1 MKGLKI
7 LLAIVS
13 FLGISVLA
21 YAQNPGMMG
30 SGMMG
35 QKAGS
40 GISSDNSAGS
50 KIFDDLC
57 KRCHPGGGNIIV
69 PGLPLKGSSKLSDF
83 KTFLSFIRSPKMPDG
98 SEGVMPTFP
107 RRQISDR
114 EAKKLYQYVAGTQTS
129 GSYGGGYGMGTGMM
143 GSSGGGYGMG
153 SGMMGG
159 YGRGYGMGPGMMGGG
174 MMGGYGMG
182 PGMMGGYQSE
192 ECQKFL
198 DETSRPRKE
207 LHNKRFEYSEAYRNP
222 KTTQETLLKLDKEI
236 FDLQN
241 KIYSASP
248 LGCRW

>member
-1 MKGLKI
+1 MKKAVVAVFAV
-7 LLAIVS
+7 LLLFAFIT
-13 FLGISVLA
+13 FTN
-21 YAQNPGMMG
+21 AQDP
-30 SGMMG
+30 GMMG

-40 GISSDNSAGS
+40 RISSDNSAGA

-69 PGLPLKGSSKLSDF
+69 PSLPLKSSGKLSDF
-83 KTFLSFIRSPKMPDG
+83 KTFLAFIRNPGMPDG
-98 SEGVMPTFP
+98 SEGIMPRFSK
-107 RRQISDR
+107 RQVSDR
-114 EAKKLYQYVAGTQTS
+114 EAKRLYQYVAGTQTS
-129 GSYGGGYGMGTGMM
+129 GGYRGGYGMG
-143 GSSGGGYGMG
+143 
-153 SGMMGG
+153 
-159 YGRGYGMGPGMMGGG
+159 PG

-198 DETSRPRKE
+198 DDTAKLRKE